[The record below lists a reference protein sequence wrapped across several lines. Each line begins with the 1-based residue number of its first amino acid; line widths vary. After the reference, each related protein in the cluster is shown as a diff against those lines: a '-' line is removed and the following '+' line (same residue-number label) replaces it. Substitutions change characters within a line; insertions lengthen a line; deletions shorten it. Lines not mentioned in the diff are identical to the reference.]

1 MPQSNRVKQAESC
14 LLLSFRLSKTL
25 SHLLSV
31 QACPRGCKS
40 CIHSASLKE
49 SHGPFSLGVATG
61 LLDQGPF
68 PIGQPSFPEG
78 SCESQRNVFL
88 GSPPHAHQLR
98 GEFRMSFQLNY
109 WMVSLI
115 LGPKVLLS
123 YNAMPRKTA
132 SLKGQCFHIRTSQN
146 YEAGKTALWCLPCP
160 STFFP

>member
-1 MPQSNRVKQAESC
+1 MKHLFLQEEFNISVNIRKISRGVKNSFKMPQSNRVKQAESC

-40 CIHSASLKE
+40 CIHAASLKE

-68 PIGQPSFPEG
+68 PIGQPFPEG

-88 GSPPHAHQLR
+88 GSPPHAH
-98 GEFRMSFQLNY
+98 
-109 WMVSLI
+109 
-115 LGPKVLLS
+115 
-123 YNAMPRKTA
+123 
-132 SLKGQCFHIRTSQN
+132 
-146 YEAGKTALWCLPCP
+146 
-160 STFFP
+160 